1 MWSISV
7 SALLI
12 GVPFALCWA
21 EEQQMIA
28 MEQEMRQREQG
39 QDLLTAGG
47 SESDALDALGQAL
60 GKEGGVETKPAL

>member
-7 SALLI
+7 SALLL

-47 SESDALDALGQAL
+47 NEGDALDALGQAL